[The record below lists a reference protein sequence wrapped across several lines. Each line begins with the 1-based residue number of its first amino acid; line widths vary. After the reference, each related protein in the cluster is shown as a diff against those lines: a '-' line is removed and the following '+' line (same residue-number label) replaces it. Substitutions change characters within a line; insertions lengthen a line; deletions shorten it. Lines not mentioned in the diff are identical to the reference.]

1 MCVCVCRPPSDC
13 LCNRNVFISID
24 ERLSKQMMSWGS
36 TRVSTRTTIKQM
48 LHYTCPRFRGLRREW
63 PQKNDQH
70 WTSEGQ
76 NRLRFSPWHGP
87 SLWKSS
93 LQYNRRNYT
102 TVSPGWAGLVKATYV
117 KDAPLN
123 NMCQWSSRNISSI
136 STAMIIAMWLF
147 LVTCH
152 KLMLYYRYYSQN
164 ATNSCQLNKNNTK
177 ILFVGFKGNVGNL
190 TEIIYTFNKS
200 ADIMWRYNCFDIIK
214 SVYCV
219 AWIFTETIMPNS

>member
-76 NRLRFSPWHGP
+76 NTLRFSPWHGP

-136 STAMIIAMWLF
+136 STAMIMTLCGCFWWHVTNWCFIIDTIARMPQI
-147 LVTCH
+147 VASPT
-152 KLMLYYRYYSQN
+152 KTTRKYY
-164 ATNSCQLNKNNTK
+164 L
-177 ILFVGFKGNVGNL
+177 
-190 TEIIYTFNKS
+190 
-200 ADIMWRYNCFDIIK
+200 
-214 SVYCV
+214 
-219 AWIFTETIMPNS
+219 